1 MSEHTAVFPERSR
14 CESAQIEV
22 VRAGMDTWMVDPG
35 RPGFR
40 EQGVGPGG
48 PADRFSFD
56 LAHGFLNNAPD
67 QAMIEFSLIGPTLIC
82 RGGPVVA
89 VFTGAVEGGLL
100 EGQPIPPEKTFL
112 WRPGQTLKTGP
123 MHRGARGYLALAG
136 GFSNPPILG
145 SRSGFRPLQTGEVL
159 SGFSTKAPLRR
170 LKERVWQP
178 PHGVLRF
185 LPGPEAERFDP
196 KNLLDQTWT
205 LSHQANRMG
214 IRLEGI
220 PFVRTDNREML
231 SEPVLP
237 GTIQINHAG
246 LPMILGVAAQTI
258 GGYPRLGMVIR
269 ADQDAMGQLRPGDRV
284 RFEQVNLDEAL
295 GALEATNALRNQ
307 WLHRLRA
314 GTPPIG

>member
-100 EGQPIPPEKTFL
+100 EGQQIPPEKTFL

-214 IRLEGI
+214 IRLEGS
-220 PFVRTDNREML
+220 L
-231 SEPVLP
+231 SFER
-237 GTIQINHAG
+237 
-246 LPMILGVAAQTI
+246 TI
-258 GGYPRLGMVIR
+258 GKCFPNPYF
-269 ADQDAMGQLRPGDRV
+269 PGPFRSTMP
-284 RFEQVNLDEAL
+284 AC
-295 GALEATNALRNQ
+295 
-307 WLHRLRA
+307 
-314 GTPPIG
+314 P